1 METQNDFILGET
13 KSGSRW
19 LIRIIKSGLSGNHN
33 YYSDEVL
40 RKSAPL
46 FERARVFVKSDHEH
60 LKGQGKDVRNII
72 GQIREISFVQGMS
85 PDEGELQGTLEL
97 ISPNGEIASK
107 IKEAWDKNM
116 SNLFGFSIDA
126 QGKTSTRRIGRHMAR
141 VCNEITTVASVDL
154 IVEPGAGGQILNILE
169 SLEGQKMEHLNA
181 TEMKSIISASSLPQ
195 PAKDKLYSEFKPL
208 QNITGT
214 ELKEAISREKEY
226 LAKMSESGH
235 VTGLGSNDFDRRST
249 VRIIEGQD
257 EKSEKM
263 LDAFFDPQD
272 HSVVSIRECYLHM
285 TGDRNFTGLKRSCDP
300 VRLAESLNST
310 DFPSVLGD
318 AISRRL
324 IKEYQ
329 NDSIY
334 DVWRNLVNVVP
345 VNDFR
350 TQERTR
356 FGGYGNLPIVAESGS
371 YNPLTSPTDEKA
383 TYAVAKRGG
392 TEDLTLEMITNDDVG
407 AVQRIPKSLV
417 RAAKR
422 TLSKFAL
429 DFLKDNPEIYDEN
442 TLFHASHGNLGAT
455 ALGAASVAAGR
466 LAMKSQTEK
475 NSNEKL
481 GITPRFLWV
490 PDELEETA
498 VDLFRRNTEQ
508 DRNFVQSL
516 SLDIVPVWYWTDV
529 NDWCLTADPMDLAT
543 VEIGFLGGKEEP
555 DLFIQDSPTAGS
567 MFTNDKVTYKIRHI
581 YGGTVTDYRG
591 AYKSVVA

>member
-1 METQNDFILGET
+1 MKDMQSDILVGKTEN
-13 KSGSRW
+13 GSRW
-19 LIRIIKSGLSGNHN
+19 RIRIIKSGLSGNN
-33 YYSDEVL
+33 NFYSDHL
-40 RKSAPL
+40 LKKSTQL
-46 FERARVFVKSDHEH
+46 FEGVRVFVKSDQEH
-60 LKGQGKDVRNII
+60 LRGQGKDVRNLI
-72 GQIREISFVQGMS
+72 GQIDDIAFVDGNAADS
-85 PDEGELQGTLEL
+85 GELQGTLEL
-97 ISPNGEIASK
+97 IAPESEIAQK
-107 IKEAWDKNM
+107 IREAWNRKM
-116 SNLFGFSIDA
+116 SDLFGFSIDA
-126 QGKTSTRRIGRHMAR
+126 QGKSSVRRMGSKMAR
-141 VCNEITTVASVDL
+141 VCEEITKVASVDL

-169 SLEGQKMEHLNA
+169 SLEGQKMDYLN
-181 TEMKSIISASSLPQ
+181 TDDVQTIVSASRLPQ
-195 PAKDKLYSEFKPL
+195 PAKNKLIADFKTPSKVSE
-208 QNITGT
+208 T
-214 ELKEAISREKEY
+214 ELREAISKELDY
-226 LAKMSESGH
+226 LAQMSESGH
-235 VTGLGSNDFDRRST
+235 VTGLGDDLSQRSS
-249 VRIIEGQD
+249 VQIIEGQD
-257 EKSEKM
+257 EKSTRM
-263 LDAFFDPQD
+263 LDAFFDPKD
-272 HSVVSIRECYLHM
+272 RSVVSIRECYLHM
-285 TGDRNFTGLKRSCDP
+285 TGDKNFTGLKRSCDP
-300 VRLAESLNST
+300 VRLTESLNSA

-334 DVWRNLVNVVP
+334 DVWRNLVNIVP
-345 VNDFR
+345 VSDFR

-371 YNPLTSPTDEKA
+371 YDPLTSPTDEKA
-383 TYAVAKRGG
+383 TYAIAKRGG

-429 DFLKDNPEIYDEN
+429 DFLKDNPAIYD
-442 TLFHASHGNLGAT
+442 TVALFHATHGNLGSA
-455 ALGAASVAAGR
+455 ALESASVAAGR
-466 LAMKSQTEK
+466 LAIKSQTEK
-475 NSNEKL
+475 DSNEKL

-516 SLDIVPVWYWTDV
+516 SLDIIPVWYWTDT
-529 NDWCLTADPMDLAT
+529 NDWCLTADPMDLPT
-543 VEIGFLGGKEEP
+543 VEIGFLGGNDEP
-555 DLFIQDSPTAGS
+555 DLFIQDSPTVGS

>member
-1 METQNDFILGET
+1 
-13 KSGSRW
+13 
-19 LIRIIKSGLSGNHN
+19 
-33 YYSDEVL
+33 
-40 RKSAPL
+40 
-46 FERARVFVKSDHEH
+46 
-60 LKGQGKDVRNII
+60 
-72 GQIREISFVQGMS
+72 
-85 PDEGELQGTLEL
+85 
-97 ISPNGEIASK
+97 
-107 IKEAWDKNM
+107 
-116 SNLFGFSIDA
+116 
-126 QGKTSTRRIGRHMAR
+126 
-141 VCNEITTVASVDL
+141 
-154 IVEPGAGGQILNILE
+154 
-169 SLEGQKMEHLNA
+169 
-181 TEMKSIISASSLPQ
+181 
-195 PAKDKLYSEFKPL
+195 
-208 QNITGT
+208 
-214 ELKEAISREKEY
+214 
-226 LAKMSESGH
+226 
-235 VTGLGSNDFDRRST
+235 
-249 VRIIEGQD
+249 
-257 EKSEKM
+257 
-263 LDAFFDPQD
+263 
-272 HSVVSIRECYLHM
+272 
-285 TGDRNFTGLKRSCDP
+285 
-300 VRLAESLNST
+300 
-310 DFPSVLGD
+310 
-318 AISRRL
+318 
-324 IKEYQ
+324 
-329 NDSIY
+329 
-334 DVWRNLVNVVP
+334 
-345 VNDFR
+345 
-350 TQERTR
+350 
-356 FGGYGNLPIVAESGS
+356 
-371 YNPLTSPTDEKA
+371 
-383 TYAVAKRGG
+383 
-392 TEDLTLEMITNDDVG
+392 MITNDDVG

-516 SLDIVPVWYWTDV
+516 SLDNVPVWYWTDV